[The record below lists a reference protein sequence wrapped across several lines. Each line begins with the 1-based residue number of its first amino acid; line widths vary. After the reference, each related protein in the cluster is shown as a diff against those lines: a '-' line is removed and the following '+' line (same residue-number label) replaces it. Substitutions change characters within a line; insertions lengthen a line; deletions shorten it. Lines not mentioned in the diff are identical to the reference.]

1 MEEVGE
7 EVVEEVAEEA
17 VGVEVAEEAVGVAVG
32 VGVGVAVGD
41 LADLVDALKPLC
53 RTRVEVCAFFKVV
66 PPASDAVHEATERL
80 REERVA
86 RAVDLDELAAG
97 ALDVGK
103 LDGQ

>member
-1 MEEVGE
+1 MA
-7 EVVEEVAEEA
+7 EEVA
-17 VGVEVAEEAVGVAVG
+17 
-32 VGVGVAVGD
+32 D

-66 PPASDAVHEATERL
+66 PPASDAVHEAAERL

-86 RAVDLDELAAG
+86 RAVDLDELAPAG
-97 ALDVGK
+97 ALEVGK